1 MMPPAAQTI
10 REVFRTVRRLQ
21 RERATAVLELELK
34 ELENVFALLVFGG
47 FVGLPSPPAPLAA
60 ELLPL
65 LERELR
71 VAASRADLAH
81 DPLAALAGT
90 LDAG

>member
-1 MMPPAAQTI
+1 MNPVLDSIEGA
-10 REVFRTVRRLQ
+10 FRTVRRLQ

-71 VAASRADLAH
+71 VAASRADVAH

>member
-1 MMPPAAQTI
+1 MNPVLASVA
-10 REVFRTVRRLQ
+10 RSLRTVRRLQ

>member
-1 MMPPAAQTI
+1 MTHVLDSIERA
-10 REVFRTVRRLQ
+10 VRTVRRLQ

>member
-1 MMPPAAQTI
+1 MNPVLASVA
-10 REVFRTVRRLQ
+10 RSLRTVRRLQ

-47 FVGLPSPPAPLAA
+47 FVGHPSPPAPLAA

>member
-1 MMPPAAQTI
+1 MVPVLDSIGRA
-10 REVFRTVRRLQ
+10 FRTVRRLQ

-34 ELENVFALLVFGG
+34 ELENVFALLVLGG
-47 FVGLPSPPAPLAA
+47 FVGLPSPPAPLGA

>member
-1 MMPPAAQTI
+1 MTHVLDSIERA
-10 REVFRTVRRLQ
+10 VRTVRRLQ

-47 FVGLPSPPAPLAA
+47 FVGFPSPPSPLAA

-71 VAASRADLAH
+71 VAASRADLAQ

>member
-1 MMPPAAQTI
+1 MNPVLASVA
-10 REVFRTVRRLQ
+10 RSLRTVRRLQ

-71 VAASRADLAH
+71 VAASRADVAH

>member
-1 MMPPAAQTI
+1 MPPAAETL
-10 REVFRTVRRLQ
+10 RKAFRTVRRLQ

-47 FVGLPSPPAPLAA
+47 FVGLPSPPSPLAA

-71 VAASRADLAH
+71 VAASRADLAQ

>member
-1 MMPPAAQTI
+1 MTPSAAG
-10 REVFRTVRRLQ
+10 TVRRALYALRRLQ

>member
-1 MMPPAAQTI
+1 MTSVLDSI
-10 REVFRTVRRLQ
+10 GRTYRIVRRLQ

-65 LERELR
+65 LERDLR

>member
-1 MMPPAAQTI
+1 MVPVLDSIGRA
-10 REVFRTVRRLQ
+10 FRTVRRLQ

-34 ELENVFALLVFGG
+34 ELENVFALLVLGG